1 MASRVRRATST
12 FGFGRL
18 WTTPERVL
26 RALARFGAPLGDLR
40 TADLATEGTVFQV
53 GVAPNRV
60 DIITAID
67 GVTFETAWSRR
78 DVRTI
83 EGLSPS
89 PVIGRDDLIR
99 NKRATGRP
107 RDLADA
113 DQLEGNS
120 NAPHSPF
127 VKAYRRAGSPSA
139 LAIGCAHKKLATAP
153 APPRRCPKAS
163 RSTTTSSIPE
173 TPALGLPEDVQFRR
187 PPPQDN
193 KTLPKYPENALAAH
207 DGPHREVVRFVI
219 DTEGS
224 VDRIADSPMR
234 SAGR

>member
-1 MASRVRRATST
+1 MNSDFSDMLSALSAEGVEYLLVGAYALAVHGVPRAT
-12 FGFGRL
+12 GDIDVWVRPAL
-18 WTTPERVL
+18 DNAERVL

-83 EGLSPS
+83 EGLSL

-120 NAPHSPF
+120 
-127 VKAYRRAGSPSA
+127 
-139 LAIGCAHKKLATAP
+139 
-153 APPRRCPKAS
+153 
-163 RSTTTSSIPE
+163 
-173 TPALGLPEDVQFRR
+173 
-187 PPPQDN
+187 
-193 KTLPKYPENALAAH
+193 
-207 DGPHREVVRFVI
+207 
-219 DTEGS
+219 
-224 VDRIADSPMR
+224 
-234 SAGR
+234 